1 MRNFLG
7 MDPERM
13 DRSEG
18 NPAPTLGTCEE
29 GKWDLLGR
37 QGHRADRTDQKKK
50 RERWRKFRFD
60 V

>member
-1 MRNFLG
+1 MG